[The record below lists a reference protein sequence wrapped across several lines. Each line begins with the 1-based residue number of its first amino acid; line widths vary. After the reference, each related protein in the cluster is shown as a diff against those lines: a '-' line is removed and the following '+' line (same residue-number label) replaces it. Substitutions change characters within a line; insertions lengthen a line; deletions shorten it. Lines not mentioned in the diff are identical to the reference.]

1 MAVVGSKLPL
11 PFDLATKI
19 RRLSSN
25 GRKRLGGRF
34 HRLLDHAYYRHLFG
48 LTVPGAPNLT
58 RKLAGW
64 ERRQG
69 RGDVPVSPDI
79 WESQYRDGRWVY
91 LNGLQQMTRYS
102 VIAGYL
108 HTLKNGGCM
117 LDVGCGEGILLAR
130 LGDANY
136 EKFVGIDWSHV
147 AIEQAQKRQYP
158 RSVFVQADAQCF
170 VPDETF
176 DAIIFNEVL
185 YYFDEPLTVAQRYQA
200 WLRPGGLFIT
210 SLFAI
215 SDRARAIGRRLKQSY
230 HCIDEV
236 EITGHGRSWIIDVL
250 APFSTCEKCPS
261 PGELHHE
268 R

>member
-1 MAVVGSKLPL
+1 VLVLSKLPL
-11 PFDLATKI
+11 PLDLAAKI
-19 RRLSSN
+19 RRVSN
-25 GRKRLGGRF
+25 KGRKRLGDRL
-34 HRLLDHAYYRHLFG
+34 HRLLDHAYYRHVFG

-58 RKLAGW
+58 RKLAGL

-69 RGDVPVSPDI
+69 RGDVPVPPDT

-108 HTLKNGGCM
+108 QALKKGGFM
-117 LDVGCGEGILLAR
+117 LDVGCGEGILLDR
-130 LGDANY
+130 LGAPNY
-136 EKFVGIDWSHV
+136 EQFVGIDWSHV
-147 AIEQAQKRQYP
+147 AIEQAQRKQHP
-158 RSVFVQADAQCF
+158 RSVFVQADAQHF
-170 VPDETF
+170 VPEDTF

-185 YYFDEPLTVAQRYQA
+185 YYFDEPLAVAQRYHA

-210 SLFAI
+210 SLFAS
-215 SDRARAIGRRLKQSY
+215 SDRSRAIGRLLKQAY
-230 HCIDEV
+230 DCVDEV

-250 APFSTCEKCPS
+250 APFATSAKCLS
-261 PGELHHE
+261 AGDSYHG

>member
-1 MAVVGSKLPL
+1 MFRSKVPLSFAV
-11 PFDLATKI
+11 AAKI
-19 RRLSSN
+19 RRLSST
-25 GRKRLGGRF
+25 GRKSISAHV
-34 HRLLDHAYYRHLFG
+34 HRLFDHAYYRHVFG

-69 RGDVPVSPDI
+69 RGDVPVPPDI
-79 WESQYRDGRWVY
+79 WESQYRDGRWIY

-117 LDVGCGEGILLAR
+117 LDVGCGEGVLLAR

-185 YYFDEPLTVAQRYQA
+185 YYFDEPLAVAQRYQA

-210 SLFAI
+210 SLF
-215 SDRARAIGRRLKQSY
+215 SSSERARAISRLIKRSY
-230 HCIDEV
+230 PCIDEV
-236 EITGHGRSWIIDVL
+236 EIAGNARSWIINVL
-250 APFSTCEKCPS
+250 APEATE
-261 PGELHHE
+261 EA
-268 R
+268 

>member
-1 MAVVGSKLPL
+1 MFRSKVPLSFAV
-11 PFDLATKI
+11 AAKI
-19 RRLSSN
+19 RRLSST
-25 GRKRLGGRF
+25 GRKSISAHV
-34 HRLLDHAYYRHLFG
+34 HRLFDHAYYRHVFG

-69 RGDVPVSPDI
+69 RGDVPVPPDI
-79 WESQYRDGRWVY
+79 WESQYRDGRWIY

-185 YYFDEPLTVAQRYQA
+185 YYFDEPLALAQRYRA

-210 SLFAI
+210 SLFA
-215 SDRARAIGRRLKQSY
+215 SSERARAISRLLKRSY
-230 HCIDEV
+230 PCIDEV
-236 EITGHGRSWIIDVL
+236 EITGNARSWIINVL
-250 APFSTCEKCPS
+250 APEAMKET
-261 PGELHHE
+261 
-268 R
+268 

>member
-1 MAVVGSKLPL
+1 MFRSKVPLSFAV
-11 PFDLATKI
+11 AAKI
-19 RRLSSN
+19 RRLSST
-25 GRKRLGGRF
+25 GRKSISAHV
-34 HRLLDHAYYRHLFG
+34 HRLFDHAYYRHVFG

-69 RGDVPVSPDI
+69 RGDVPVPPDI

-117 LDVGCGEGILLAR
+117 LDVGCGEGVLLAR

-185 YYFDEPLTVAQRYQA
+185 YYFDEPLTVAQRYRA
-200 WLRPGGLFIT
+200 CLRPGGLFIT
-210 SLFAI
+210 SLFA
-215 SDRARAIGRRLKQSY
+215 SSERARAISRLLKRSY
-230 HCIDEV
+230 PCIDEV
-236 EITGHGRSWIIDVL
+236 EITGNTRSWIINVL
-250 APFSTCEKCPS
+250 APEATE
-261 PGELHHE
+261 EA
-268 R
+268 